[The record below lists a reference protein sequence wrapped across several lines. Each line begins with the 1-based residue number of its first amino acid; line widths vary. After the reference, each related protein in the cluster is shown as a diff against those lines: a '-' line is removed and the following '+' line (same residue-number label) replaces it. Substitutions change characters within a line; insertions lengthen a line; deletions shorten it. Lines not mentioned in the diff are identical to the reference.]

1 MIEDDKRVTMP
12 KAPIKTKK
20 KGASSKKRKEL
31 KFFVE
36 CKKPI
41 EDGIMNAQDFEAY
54 LQERI
59 KVRKLF
65 AS

>member
-1 MIEDDKRVTMP
+1 MP
-12 KAPIKTKK
+12 KAPIKTTATKK
-20 KGASSKKRKEL
+20 KKSTSSKKRKEL

-59 KVRKLF
+59 KVRKRFFVL
-65 AS
+65 A